1 MWALSARTRF
11 SSPPTTLRYVSCRCF
26 SFLTRPLPPACV
38 DSHFP
43 SFPPPLQLHL
53 TARHR
58 SLGSHSAVL
67 VDPEQTAVPVTHAK
81 YGKTYHMYLENF
93 PASTT
98 LQLDLYSFKVRTQEK
113 QGGREGRD
121 GGEGDSTWGS
131 LGGWCLV

>member
-1 MWALSARTRF
+1 MHR
-11 SSPPTTLRYVSCRCF
+11 
-26 SFLTRPLPPACV
+26 LTFPLP
-38 DSHFP
+38 F
-43 SFPPPLQLHL
+43 FLPLQLHL

-98 LQLDLYSFKVRTQEK
+98 LQLDLYRFKVRRGEK
-113 QGGREGRD
+113 ERRDRRED
-121 GGEGDSTWGS
+121 GACFSSS
-131 LGGWCLV
+131 LSYLL